1 MSTVKQK
8 QEQGAWLAGTYDVI
22 VVGAGHAGVE
32 AAMATARLGYR
43 TVLFTMTLDSLA
55 NMPCNP
61 NFGGTAKGQ
70 LVREI
75 DALGGVMGIAAD
87 RHIIQF
93 RMLNAS
99 KGPAVISPR
108 AQMDRTA
115 YQREIKAILE
125 HQDNLYLIQSEI
137 TELCWAEPEG
147 DGGRKRIEGV
157 VTRGGI
163 VYAAAKVI
171 LATGTFLNSN
181 VIVGDAVYA
190 SGPDGLAPAI
200 GMTDS
205 LKAMG
210 LPLKRFKTGTPVR
223 FHGATLDYSVCEI
236 QPNDPVS
243 QPFSYMN
250 EADDDWQPKAELP
263 CYLTWTTEATKNIV
277 MDNIDRSP
285 LYSGVIKS
293 IGPRYCPSIEDK
305 FVKFP
310 NHERHHVFLEP
321 TGMDTEEVYASGLS
335 SSMPEDVQHAMMETI
350 PGLENGHIM
359 RIGYAIEYDLVDPTT
374 LDLSLETKGVAGLYC
389 AGQINGS
396 SGYEEAAGQGLIA
409 GINAAR
415 SFDDLPPLILDRS
428 QAYLGVLIDDLVTKG
443 TDEPY
448 RMMTARAEYR
458 LLLRQDNAD
467 RRLTEI
473 GREVGL
479 VDDERYAVYLAK
491 KERVDREIE
500 RLRNTRV
507 LYATPEVTA
516 FLEAQDSAVKQG
528 GASLAELLR
537 RPEIT
542 YDALAAIDPD
552 RPELNRYDRMT
563 VEVEIKYEG
572 YIKVENERLVRF
584 RDLEKKLIPDDMD
597 FLSIGGLRLEARQKL
612 QKMRPRSVGQAGRIS
627 GVSPA
632 DISVLLVALSE
643 YGRRKQREADGE
655 D

>member
-163 VYAAAKVI
+163 VYAAQKVI

-181 VIVGDAVYA
+181 VIVGDAVYS

-250 EADDDWQPKAELP
+250 EADADWQPKAELP

-479 VDDERYAVYLAK
+479 VDDERYGVYLAK

-516 FLEAQDSAVKQG
+516 FLEARDSAVKQG